1 MSKYGFSAHRAN
13 IANSLVYLISAG
25 ASPIF
30 GFAVDKTGF
39 NLYWRKYLDI
49 IILYLFNCI
58 LNQPGHI
65 NQPGHMLTWE
75 DYMSWHVC

>member
-49 IILYLFNCI
+49 FYICLIVFLIN
-58 LNQPGHI
+58 PG
-65 NQPGHMLTWE
+65 T
-75 DYMSWHVC
+75 